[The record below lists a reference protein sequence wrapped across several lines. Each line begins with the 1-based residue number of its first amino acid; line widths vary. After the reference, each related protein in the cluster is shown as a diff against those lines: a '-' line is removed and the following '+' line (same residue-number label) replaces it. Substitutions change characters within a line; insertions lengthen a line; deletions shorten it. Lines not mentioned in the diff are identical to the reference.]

1 MTMYHKTID
10 IMSSSYQSSSSAYD
24 RPLKMKNNFVQERN
38 HLINQS
44 TTIPEVSPSLDPSGN
59 LAPASEESLGRHQP
73 AIFGG
78 AGDSNRV
85 WGPLRPRPGRQELR
99 GGRGQSDLGPADQV
113 GQHGE
118 CAAASHLLLGHDLF
132 NKRRPGEMIHR
143 SRVAAVILTI
153 CCTSHL
159 NAVVFFGVVTD
170 FNRSGGSFSAD
181 GLWAALHPTFLSL
194 AIGVPPY
201 PESQSGQVR
210 EGGVL

>member
-1 MTMYHKTID
+1 
-10 IMSSSYQSSSSAYD
+10 
-24 RPLKMKNNFVQERN
+24 
-38 HLINQS
+38 
-44 TTIPEVSPSLDPSGN
+44 
-59 LAPASEESLGRHQP
+59 
-73 AIFGG
+73 
-78 AGDSNRV
+78 
-85 WGPLRPRPGRQELR
+85 
-99 GGRGQSDLGPADQV
+99 
-113 GQHGE
+113 
-118 CAAASHLLLGHDLF
+118 
-132 NKRRPGEMIHR
+132 MIQR

-181 GLWAALHPTFLSL
+181 GIWAALHPTFLSL